1 MAAGN
6 RKSIRKFVAALVTG
20 TAACAYILS
29 PVVAYAQVNNNN
41 ASNNNGGAGTAT
53 SPIKVKVPDGAKL
66 VLSSNELV
74 YNKDTQIV
82 TASGAVQI
90 NYGGYRMVAQ
100 KVEYNQKSGRMMALG
115 NVELI
120 TPDGNRMYGDK
131 MDVTDSFSDGFVNA
145 LRIEM
150 PDNTRMVAEKGERV
164 GGNQLILTKGVY
176 TACMACSEQ
185 GRAPLWQVKAQRVV
199 QNGVTHTIRLE
210 HARFELFGLPIAY
223 IPWVTVPDNTVKR
236 KSGFLFPSVSVSQR
250 LGVGVKVPYYYV
262 ISPSMDATVTAT
274 GFSNQGLLLEGEF
287 RQRFENGTHTLRVAG
302 ISQMNPD
309 AFTAGTTDAENK
321 TRGMINS
328 KADFRINP
336 RWTFGWDVMVQ
347 SDNNFSRTYGL
358 DGLTQ
363 STHTNQAYLTGIGKR
378 NFFDMRAFY
387 YNVQDTDNN
396 ATAQK
401 QQAYVYPSIDYHYVD
416 PKSVYGGEL
425 SATMNFTHLSREKT
439 SALDN
444 VVNLGDANLNDRF
457 LGLSGDYT
465 RLSTEV
471 QWQRTFTTDE
481 GLVLTPLAAAR
492 GDVYGLDMNSP
503 NSFGTSFNYPGN
515 YDTSDYATRGMVTAG
530 LEAKYPFLI
539 TTSNSTHV
547 FEPIAQIYVRPDEQ
561 LAGRLPNEDAQSFV
575 FDATNLFDR
584 DKFSGF
590 DRIEGGTRANVG
602 WRYTASF
609 DSGYKLQHIFGQSY
623 QLAGRNSFATDDLA
637 GVGSDSGLETT
648 RSDYV
653 TMFGLTTP
661 QGISLAT
668 SYRFD
673 QKDFAFK
680 RGDTSVGFSNDVFQT
695 SLIYTHIAAQPQYGF
710 TSNQDEIQSRAQI
723 KFKEYWSVFGTVSY
737 DLNSNEITRQGV
749 GLSYED
755 ECTIFTVSFLDKKDS
770 TASSASNWSIGARL
784 TFRTLGDVNL
794 GSVQDATF

>member
-6 RKSIRKFVAALVTG
+6 RKSIKEFVAALVMG
-20 TAACAYILS
+20 AAAYAFVMS
-29 PVVAYAQVNNNN
+29 PVVAYAQDN
-41 ASNNNGGAGTAT
+41 NNNGGAGAAT
-53 SPIKVKVPDGAKL
+53 SPVKVKVPEGSKL
-66 VLSSNELV
+66 ILSSNELV

-90 NYGGYRMVAQ
+90 NYGGYKMVAQ
-100 KVEYNQKSGRMMALG
+100 KVEYNQKSGRMTAIG

-120 TPDGNRMYGDK
+120 SPDGNRMYGDK

-150 PDNTRMVAEKGERV
+150 PDNTRMAAEKGERV

-176 TACMACSEQ
+176 TACLPCSEQ

-199 QNGVTHTIRLE
+199 QNGVTHTVRLE
-210 HARFELFGLPIAY
+210 HARFELFGQPIAY
-223 IPWVTVPDNTVKR
+223 VPWIEVPDNTVKR
-236 KSGFLFPSVSVSQR
+236 KSGFLFPSMSYSEN
-250 LGVGVKVPYYYV
+250 LGFGVKVPYYYV
-262 ISPSMDATVTAT
+262 ISPSMDATISAT
-274 GFSNQGLLLEGEF
+274 GYTSQGLLLEGEF
-287 RQRFENGTHTLRVAG
+287 RQRFENGTHILRVAG
-302 ISQMNPD
+302 INQMSPD
-309 AFTAGTTDAENK
+309 QFTANTSDAEHK
-321 TRGMINS
+321 TRGVISS

-336 RWTFGWDVMVQ
+336 RWTFGWDVMAQ

-358 DGLTQ
+358 QGLSQ
-363 STHTNQAYLTGIGKR
+363 STHTNDIYLTGLGKR
-378 NFFDMRAFY
+378 NYFDMRAFY
-387 YNVQDTDNN
+387 YDIQDADDNS
-396 ATAQK
+396 TAEK
-401 QQAYVYPSIDYHYVD
+401 QQAVVYPSVDYHYVD
-416 PKSVYGGEL
+416 PNSVYGGEL
-425 SATMNFTHLSREKT
+425 SATMNFTHLSRDKA
-439 SALDN
+439 SVLDN
-444 VVNLGDANLNDRF
+444 VNNLGDASLNDRF
-457 LGLSGDYT
+457 LGLSGSYT
-465 RLSTEV
+465 RLTTEL
-471 QWQRTFTTDE
+471 QWQRTFTTDQ

-492 GDVYGLDMNSP
+492 GDIYGLGMDAP
-503 NSFGTSFNYPGN
+503 NGDYSGN
-515 YDTSDYATRGMVTAG
+515 YDTSDYATRGMVTGG

-590 DRIEGGTRANVG
+590 DRVEGGTRANVG
-602 WRYTASF
+602 WRYTGSF

-623 QLAGRNSFATDDLA
+623 QLAGRNSFATDDLVGA
-637 GVGSDSGLETT
+637 GSDSGLETT

-661 QGISLAT
+661 QGISLSQ

-673 QKDFAFK
+673 EKDFAFR
-680 RGDTSVGFSNDVFQT
+680 RGDTQVGFANDDFQT
-695 SLIYTHIAAQPQYGF
+695 SVTYTHIAAQPQYGF
-710 TSNQDEIQSRAQI
+710 TSDQDEIQTRAQI
-723 KFKEYWSVFGTVSY
+723 KFKNYWSVFGTVSY
-737 DLNSNEITRQGV
+737 DLNDSEITRQGI

-755 ECTIFTVSFLDKKDS
+755 ECTIFSVSFLDKKDS
-770 TASSASNWSIGARL
+770 TNQSGSDWSIGARI

-794 GSVQDATF
+794 GNVQDATF

>member
-1 MAAGN
+1 MAAAN
-6 RKSIRKFVAALVTG
+6 RKSIKKFVGALVTG
-20 TAACAYILS
+20 TAACAYMMS
-29 PVVAYAQVNNNN
+29 PVAVYAQ
-41 ASNNNGGAGTAT
+41 ATDNNGGAGAVT
-53 SPIKVKVPDGAKL
+53 SPIKVNVPDGSKL
-66 VLSSNELV
+66 VLSSNELI

-100 KVEYNQKSGRMMALG
+100 RVEYNQKSGRMTALG

-120 TPDGNRMYGDK
+120 SPDGNRMYGDK
-131 MDVTDSFSDGFVNA
+131 MDVTDSFSDGFVNS

-150 PDNTRMVAEKGERV
+150 PDNTRLAAEKGERV
-164 GGNQLILTKGVY
+164 GGTQMILTKGVY
-176 TACMACSEQ
+176 TACMSCSEA

-199 QNGVTHTIRLE
+199 QNGVTHTVRLE
-210 HARFELFGLPIAY
+210 HARFELFGQPIAY
-223 IPWVTVPDNTVKR
+223 VPWITVPDNTVKR
-236 KSGFLFPSVSVSQR
+236 KSGFLFPSVTVSQR

-274 GFSNQGLLLEGEF
+274 GYTGQGLLLEGEF

-302 ISQMNPD
+302 ISQMDPE
-309 AFTAGTTDAENK
+309 AFTAGTSDAEHK
-321 TRGMINS
+321 TRGMISS
-328 KADFRINP
+328 KADFKINP
-336 RWTFGWDVMVQ
+336 RWTFGWDVMAQ

-358 DGLTQ
+358 DGVDQ
-363 STHTNQAYLTGIGKR
+363 STRTNQAYLTGIGKR
-378 NFFDMRAFY
+378 NYFDMRAY
-387 YNVQDTDNN
+387 YFNEQNADDNSL
-396 ATAQK
+396 AEK
-401 QQAYVYPSIDYHYVD
+401 QQAVVYPSIDYHYVD

-425 SATMNFTHLSREKT
+425 SATMNFTHLSRDKAST
-439 SALDN
+439 LDN
-444 VVNLGDANLNDRF
+444 FYNLGDSSLNDRF
-457 LGLSGDYT
+457 LGLSGSYT
-465 RLSTEV
+465 RLSTEL
-471 QWQRTFTTDE
+471 QWQRSFTTDQ

-492 GDVYGLDMNSP
+492 GDIYGLNMDSP
-503 NSFGTSFNYPGN
+503 VGDYSGN
-515 YDTSDYATRGMVTAG
+515 YDNSDLATRGMVTGG

-561 LAGRLPNEDAQSFV
+561 LGGRLPNEDAQSFV

-590 DRIEGGTRANVG
+590 DRVEGGTRANLG

-609 DSGYKLQHIFGQSY
+609 DSGYKFQHIFGQSY
-623 QLAGRNSFATDDLA
+623 QLAGRNSFATADLA
-637 GVGSDSGLETT
+637 GVGADSGLETT

-673 QKDFAFK
+673 EKDFAFR
-680 RGDTSVGFSNDVFQT
+680 RGDTSVGFSNDIFQT

-710 TSNQDEIQSRAQI
+710 TSDQDEIQSRAQI

-737 DLNSNEITRQGV
+737 DINNDQFTRQGV

-755 ECTIFTVSFLDKKDS
+755 ECTILSISFLNKKDS
-770 TASSASNWSIGARL
+770 TNQAASDWSIGARL

>member
-6 RKSIRKFVAALVTG
+6 RESIRNIVAALITG
-20 TAACAYILS
+20 TAACAYVMS
-29 PVVAYAQVNNNN
+29 PVVAYAQSNNG
-41 ASNNNGGAGTAT
+41 NNNGGTGAVT
-53 SPIKVKVPDGAKL
+53 SPVKVNVPEGSKL
-66 VLSSNELV
+66 VLSSNELT
-74 YNKDTQIV
+74 YNKDAQIV
-82 TASGAVQI
+82 TAIGAVQI
-90 NYGGYRMVAQ
+90 NYGGYKMVAQ
-100 KVEYNQKSGRMMALG
+100 KVEYNQKTGRMMALG

-145 LRIEM
+145 LRVEM

-164 GGNQLILTKGVY
+164 GGTQMILTKGVY

-185 GRAPLWQVKAQRVV
+185 GRAPLWQVKAQRVI

-210 HARFELFGLPIAY
+210 HARFELFGHPIAY
-223 IPWVTVPDNTVKR
+223 VPWIEVPDNTVKR
-236 KSGFLFPSVSVSQR
+236 KSGFLFPSASISQR
-250 LGVGVKVPYYYV
+250 LGFGLKVPYYYV

-274 GFSNQGLLLEGEF
+274 GYTNQGLLLEGEF
-287 RQRFENGTHTLRVAG
+287 RQRLENGTHTLRVAG
-302 ISQMNPD
+302 ISQMDPGT
-309 AFTAGTTDAENK
+309 FTAGTSDAEHK
-321 TRGMINS
+321 TRGMISS
-328 KADFRINP
+328 KGDFRINP
-336 RWTFGWDVMVQ
+336 RWTFGWDVMLQ

-358 DGLTQ
+358 DGISQ

-378 NFFDMRAFY
+378 NYFDMRAFY
-387 YNVQDTDNN
+387 YNVQDADNSN
-396 ATAQK
+396 TAQK

-425 SATMNFTHLSREKT
+425 SATMNLTHLSRDKT
-439 SALDN
+439 SVLDATTA
-444 VVNLGDANLNDRF
+444 LGDSSLNDRY
-457 LGLSGDYT
+457 LGLKGDYT
-465 RLSTEV
+465 RLSTEL
-471 QWQRTFTTDE
+471 QWQRTFTTDQ

-492 GDVYGLDMNSP
+492 GDVYGLDMNAP
-503 NSFGTSFNYPGN
+503 GAGTYSGN
-515 YDTSDYATRGMVTAG
+515 YDNSDYATRGMVTAG

-539 TTSNSTHV
+539 TTNNSTHV

-561 LAGRLPNEDAQSFV
+561 LGGRLPNEDAQSFV

-584 DKFSGF
+584 DRFSGF
-590 DRIEGGTRANVG
+590 DRVEGGTRANLG
-602 WRYTASF
+602 WRYTGSF
-609 DSGYKLQHIFGQSY
+609 DSGYRLQHIFGQSY
-623 QLAGRNSFATDDLA
+623 QLAGRNSFATTDLA

-661 QGISLAT
+661 QGISLST

-673 QKDFAFK
+673 EKDFAFR
-680 RGDTSVGFSNDVFQT
+680 RGDTSVGFANDIFQT

-737 DLNSNEITRQGV
+737 DINNGQFTRQGV

-755 ECTIFTVSFLDKKDS
+755 ECTIFTISFLDKKDS
-770 TASSASNWSIGARL
+770 TAQAASDWSVGARI

-794 GSVQDATF
+794 GNVQNATF

>member
-6 RKSIRKFVAALVTG
+6 RKSIRKFVGALVTG
-20 TAACAYILS
+20 TAASAYIMS
-29 PVVAYAQVNNNN
+29 PVAVYAQAN
-41 ASNNNGGAGTAT
+41 NNNGGTGVVTA
-53 SPIKVKVPDGAKL
+53 PIQVKVPEGSKL

-74 YNKDTQIV
+74 YNKDAQIV

-100 KVEYNQKSGRMMALG
+100 RVEYNQKSGRMTAIG

-120 TPDGNRMYGDK
+120 MPDGNRMYGDK
-131 MDVTDSFSDGFVNA
+131 MDVTDSFSDGFVNS

-176 TACMACSEQ
+176 TACMACSQE
-185 GRAPLWQVKAQRVV
+185 GRAPLWQVKARRVV
-199 QNGVTHTIRLE
+199 QNGVTHTVRLE

-223 IPWVTVPDNTVKR
+223 VPWIEVPDNTVKR
-236 KSGFLFPSVSVSQR
+236 KSGFLFPSVSVSQH

-262 ISPSMDATVTAT
+262 ISPSMDATVSAT
-274 GFSNQGLLLEGEF
+274 GYTGQGLLLEGEF
-287 RQRFENGTHTLRVAG
+287 RQRFENGTHVLRVAG
-302 ISQMNPD
+302 ISQMDPGS
-309 AFTAGTTDAENK
+309 FTAGTSDAEHK
-321 TRGMINS
+321 TRGMISS
-328 KADFRINP
+328 KADFKINP
-336 RWTFGWDVMVQ
+336 RWTFGWDVTAQ

-358 DGLTQ
+358 EGLSQ
-363 STHTNQAYLTGIGKR
+363 STHTNDIYLTGLGKR
-378 NFFDMRAFY
+378 NYFDMRAFY
-387 YNVQDTDNN
+387 YDIQDADNN
-396 ATAQK
+396 STAEK
-401 QQAYVYPSIDYHYVD
+401 QQAVVYPSIDYHYVD

-425 SATMNFTHLSREKT
+425 SATMNLTHLSRDKA
-439 SALDN
+439 SVLDN
-444 VVNLGDANLNDRF
+444 VNNLGDASLNDRF
-457 LGLSGDYT
+457 LGLSGSDT

-471 QWQRTFTTDE
+471 QWQRTFTTDG

-492 GDVYGLDMNSP
+492 GDVYGLGMDSP
-503 NSFGTSFNYPGN
+503 TGQYSGN

-561 LAGRLPNEDAQSFV
+561 LAGQLPNEDAQSFV

-602 WRYTASF
+602 WRYTGSF
-609 DSGYKLQHIFGQSY
+609 DNGYKLQHIFGQSY
-623 QLAGRNSFATDDLA
+623 QLAGRNSFATPDLA
-637 GVGSDSGLETT
+637 GVGADSGLETT

-661 QGISLAT
+661 QGISLST

-673 QKDFAFK
+673 EKNFAFR
-680 RGDTSVGFSNDVFQT
+680 RGDTSVGFANDIFQT
-695 SLIYTHIAAQPQYGF
+695 NLIYTHITAQPQYGF
-710 TSNQDEIQSRAQI
+710 TSDQDEIQTRAQI

-737 DLNSNEITRQGV
+737 DINNSQVTRQGI

-755 ECTIFTVSFLDKKDS
+755 ECTILSISFLNKKD
-770 TASSASNWSIGARL
+770 TTDQSASNWSVGARL

>member
-6 RKSIRKFVAALVTG
+6 RKSIRKYVAALVTG

-29 PVVAYAQVNNNN
+29 PVVAYAQANNNN
-41 ASNNNGGAGTAT
+41 ANTNNGGTGAAT
-53 SPIKVKVPDGAKL
+53 SPIKVKVPEGSKL

-82 TASGAVQI
+82 TATGAVQI

-100 KVEYNQKSGRMMALG
+100 KVEYNQKSGRMTALG

-210 HARFELFGLPIAY
+210 HARFELFGQPIAY
-223 IPWVTVPDNTVKR
+223 VPWITVPDNTVKR
-236 KSGFLFPSVSVSQR
+236 KSGFLFPSVTVSQR
-250 LGVGVKVPYYYV
+250 LGVGVTVPYYYV

-274 GFSNQGLLLEGEF
+274 GYSNQGLLLQGEF

-309 AFTAGTTDAENK
+309 AFTAGTTDAEHK
-321 TRGMINS
+321 TRGMISS

-336 RWTFGWDVMVQ
+336 RWTFGWDVMAQ

-358 DGLTQ
+358 DGLNQ

-387 YNVQDTDNN
+387 YNVQDTDDN

-401 QQAYVYPSIDYHYVD
+401 QQAYVYPSVDYHYVD
-416 PKSVYGGEL
+416 PNSVYGGEL
-425 SATMNFTHLSREKT
+425 SATMNFTHLSRDKT
-439 SALDN
+439 SVLDN
-444 VVNLGDANLNDRF
+444 VANLGDASLNDRY

-465 RLSTEV
+465 RLSTEL
-471 QWQRTFTTDE
+471 QWQRTFTTDQ
-481 GLVLTPLAAAR
+481 GLVLTPLAALR
-492 GDVYGLDMNSP
+492 GDVYGLDMNGPAANTYS
-503 NSFGTSFNYPGN
+503 GN
-515 YDTSDYATRGMVTAG
+515 YDNSDYAARGMATLG

-623 QLAGRNSFATDDLA
+623 QLAGRNSFATDDLVGA
-637 GVGSDSGLETT
+637 GSDSGLETT

-661 QGISLAT
+661 QGISLSQ

-673 QKDFAFK
+673 EKDFAFR
-680 RGDTSVGFSNDVFQT
+680 RGDTAVGFSNDVFQT

-770 TASSASNWSIGARL
+770 TASSATNWSIGARL

>member
-6 RKSIRKFVAALVTG
+6 RKSIRKYVAALVTG

-29 PVVAYAQVNNNN
+29 PVVAYAQANNNN
-41 ASNNNGGAGTAT
+41 ANTNNGGAGAAT
-53 SPIKVKVPDGAKL
+53 SPLKVKVPEGSKL

-82 TASGAVQI
+82 TATGAVQI

-100 KVEYNQKSGRMMALG
+100 KVEYNQKSGRMTALG

-210 HARFELFGLPIAY
+210 HARFELFGQPIAY
-223 IPWVTVPDNTVKR
+223 VPWVTVPDNTVKR
-236 KSGFLFPSVSVSQR
+236 KSGFLFPSVTVSQR
-250 LGVGVKVPYYYV
+250 LGVGVTVPYYYV

-274 GFSNQGLLLEGEF
+274 GYSNQGLLLQGEF

-309 AFTAGTTDAENK
+309 AFTAGTTDAEHK
-321 TRGMINS
+321 TRGMISS

-336 RWTFGWDVMVQ
+336 RWTFGWDVMAQ

-358 DGLTQ
+358 DGLNQ

-387 YNVQDTDNN
+387 YNVQDTDDN

-401 QQAYVYPSIDYHYVD
+401 QQAYVYPSVDYHYVD
-416 PKSVYGGEL
+416 PNSVYGGEL
-425 SATMNFTHLSREKT
+425 SATMNFTHLSRDKT
-439 SALDN
+439 SVLDN
-444 VVNLGDANLNDRF
+444 VANLGDASLNDRY

-465 RLSTEV
+465 RLSTEL
-471 QWQRTFTTDE
+471 QWQRTFTTDQ
-481 GLVLTPLAAAR
+481 GLVLTPLAALR
-492 GDVYGLDMNSP
+492 GDVYGLDMNGPAANTYS
-503 NSFGTSFNYPGN
+503 GN
-515 YDTSDYATRGMVTAG
+515 YDNSDYAARGMATLG

-623 QLAGRNSFATDDLA
+623 QLAGRNSFATDDLVGA
-637 GVGSDSGLETT
+637 GSDSGLETT

-661 QGISLAT
+661 QGISLSQ

-673 QKDFAFK
+673 EKDFAFR
-680 RGDTSVGFSNDVFQT
+680 RGDTAVGFSNDVFQT

-770 TASSASNWSIGARL
+770 TASSATNWSIGARL

>member
-6 RKSIRKFVAALVTG
+6 RKSIRKYVAALVTG

-29 PVVAYAQVNNNN
+29 PVVAYAQANNNN
-41 ASNNNGGAGTAT
+41 ANTNNGGTGAAT
-53 SPIKVKVPDGAKL
+53 SPIKVKVPEGSKL

-82 TASGAVQI
+82 TATGAVQI

-100 KVEYNQKSGRMMALG
+100 KVEYNQKSGRMTALG

-210 HARFELFGLPIAY
+210 HARFELFGQPIAY
-223 IPWVTVPDNTVKR
+223 VPWITVPDNTVKR
-236 KSGFLFPSVSVSQR
+236 KSGFLFPSVTVSQR
-250 LGVGVKVPYYYV
+250 LGVGVTVPYYYV

-274 GFSNQGLLLEGEF
+274 GYSNQGLLLQGEF

-309 AFTAGTTDAENK
+309 AFTAGTTDAEHK

-336 RWTFGWDVMVQ
+336 RWTFGWDVMAQ

-358 DGLTQ
+358 DGLNQ

-387 YNVQDTDNN
+387 YNEQDTDNN

-401 QQAYVYPSIDYHYVD
+401 QQAYVYPSVDYHYVD
-416 PKSVYGGEL
+416 PNSVYGGEL
-425 SATMNFTHLSREKT
+425 SATMNFTHLSRDKT
-439 SALDN
+439 SVLDN
-444 VVNLGDANLNDRF
+444 VANLGDANLNDRY

-465 RLSTEV
+465 RLSTEL
-471 QWQRTFTTDE
+471 QWQRTFTTDQ
-481 GLVLTPLAAAR
+481 GLVLTPLAALR
-492 GDVYGLDMNSP
+492 GDVYGLDMNGPAANTYS
-503 NSFGTSFNYPGN
+503 GN
-515 YDTSDYATRGMVTAG
+515 YDNSDYAARGMATLG

-637 GVGSDSGLETT
+637 GAGSDSGLETT

-661 QGISLAT
+661 QGISLSQ

-673 QKDFAFK
+673 EKDFAFR
-680 RGDTSVGFSNDVFQT
+680 RGDTAVGFSNDVFQT

-770 TASSASNWSIGARL
+770 TASSATNWSIGARL

>member
-6 RKSIRKFVAALVTG
+6 RKSIRKCVAALVMG
-20 TAACAYILS
+20 AAAYAFVMS
-29 PVVAYAQVNNNN
+29 PVVAYAQDN
-41 ASNNNGGAGTAT
+41 NNNGGAGAAT
-53 SPIKVKVPDGAKL
+53 SPVKVKVPEGSKL
-66 VLSSNELV
+66 ILSSNELV

-82 TASGAVQI
+82 TATGAVQI
-90 NYGGYRMVAQ
+90 NYGGYKMVAQ
-100 KVEYNQKSGRMMALG
+100 KVEYNQKTGRMTAIG

-120 TPDGNRMYGDK
+120 SPDGNRMYGDK

-150 PDNTRMVAEKGERV
+150 PDNTRMAAEKGERV

-176 TACMACSEQ
+176 TACLPCSEQ

-199 QNGVTHTIRLE
+199 QNGVTHTVRLE
-210 HARFELFGLPIAY
+210 HARFELFGQPIAY
-223 IPWVTVPDNTVKR
+223 VPWIEVPDNTVKR
-236 KSGFLFPSVSVSQR
+236 KSGFLFPSASISEN
-250 LGVGVKVPYYYV
+250 LGFGLKVPYYYV
-262 ISPSMDATVTAT
+262 ISPSMDATISAT
-274 GFSNQGLLLEGEF
+274 GYTSQGLMLEGEF
-287 RQRFENGTHTLRVAG
+287 RRRFENGTLILRAAG
-302 ISQMNPD
+302 IDQMSPGQ
-309 AFTAGTTDAENK
+309 FTAGTSDAENK
-321 TRGMINS
+321 ARGVIAS

-336 RWTFGWDVMVQ
+336 RWTFGWDVMAQ

-358 DGLTQ
+358 QGLNQ
-363 STHTNQAYLTGIGKR
+363 STHTNDIYLTGLGKR
-378 NFFDMRAFY
+378 NYFDMRAFY
-387 YNVQDTDNN
+387 YDIQDADNN
-396 ATAQK
+396 NTAEK
-401 QQAYVYPSIDYHYVD
+401 QQAVVYPSLDYHYVD

-425 SATMNFTHLSREKT
+425 SATMNFTHLSRDKAST
-439 SALDN
+439 LDN
-444 VVNLGDANLNDRF
+444 VNNLGDASLNDRF
-457 LGLSGDYT
+457 LGLSGSYT
-465 RLSTEV
+465 RLSTEL
-471 QWQRTFTTDE
+471 QWQRTFTTDQ

-492 GDVYGLDMNSP
+492 GDVYGLDMDSP
-503 NSFGTSFNYPGN
+503 NGDYSGN

-547 FEPIAQIYVRPDEQ
+547 FEPIAQVYVRPDEQ

-590 DRIEGGTRANVG
+590 DRVEGGTRANVG
-602 WRYTASF
+602 WRYTGSF

-623 QLAGRNSFATDDLA
+623 QLAGRNSFATDDLVGA
-637 GVGSDSGLETT
+637 GSDSGLETT

-661 QGISLAT
+661 QGISLSQ

-673 QKDFAFK
+673 EKDFAFR
-680 RGDTSVGFSNDVFQT
+680 RGDTQVGFANDDFQT
-695 SLIYTHIAAQPQYGF
+695 SVTYTHIAAQPQYGF
-710 TSNQDEIQSRAQI
+710 TSDQDEIQTRAQI
-723 KFKEYWSVFGTVSY
+723 KFKNYWSVFGTVSY
-737 DLNSNEITRQGV
+737 DLNDSEITRQGV

-770 TASSASNWSIGARL
+770 TNQSGSDWSIGARI

-794 GSVQDATF
+794 GNVQDATF

>member
-1 MAAGN
+1 MAAAN
-6 RKSIRKFVAALVTG
+6 RKSIRKFVGALVTG
-20 TAACAYILS
+20 TAASAYIMS
-29 PVVAYAQVNNNN
+29 PVAVYAQAN
-41 ASNNNGGAGTAT
+41 NNNGGTGAVA
-53 SPIKVKVPDGAKL
+53 SPIQVKVPEGSKL

-74 YNKDTQIV
+74 YNKDTQVV

-100 KVEYNQKSGRMMALG
+100 RVEYNQKSGRMTAIG

-120 TPDGNRMYGDK
+120 SPDGNRMYGDK
-131 MDVTDSFSDGFVNA
+131 MDVTDSFSDGFVNS

-164 GGNQLILTKGVY
+164 GGTQLILTKGVY
-176 TACMACSEQ
+176 TACKACSEQ
-185 GRAPLWQVKAQRVV
+185 GRAPLWQVKARRVV
-199 QNGVTHTIRLE
+199 QNGVTHTVRLE

-223 IPWVTVPDNTVKR
+223 VPWIEVPDNTVKR
-236 KSGFLFPSVSVSQR
+236 KSGFLFPSMSISQH
-250 LGVGVKVPYYYV
+250 LGVGLKVPYYYV
-262 ISPSMDATVTAT
+262 ISPSMDATVSAT
-274 GFSNQGLLLEGEF
+274 GYTSQGLLLEGEF
-287 RQRFENGTHTLRVAG
+287 RQRFENGTHVLHVAG
-302 ISQMNPD
+302 ISQMDPST
-309 AFTAGTTDAENK
+309 FTAGTSDAEHK
-321 TRGMINS
+321 TRGMISS
-328 KADFRINP
+328 KADFKINP
-336 RWTFGWDVMVQ
+336 RWTFGWDVMAQ

-358 DGLTQ
+358 DGLSQ
-363 STHTNQAYLTGIGKR
+363 STHTNDIYLTGLGKR
-378 NFFDMRAFY
+378 NYFDMRAFY
-387 YNVQDTDNN
+387 YDIQDADNN
-396 ATAQK
+396 STAEK
-401 QQAYVYPSIDYHYVD
+401 QQAVVYPSIDYHYVD

-425 SATMNFTHLSREKT
+425 SATVNLTNLSRDKT
-439 SALDN
+439 SVLDN
-444 VVNLGDANLNDRF
+444 VNNLGDSSLNDRY
-457 LGLSGDYT
+457 LGLSGSYT
-465 RLSTEV
+465 RLSTEL
-471 QWQRTFTTDE
+471 QWQRTFTTDG

-492 GDVYGLDMNSP
+492 GDVYGLDMDAP
-503 NSFGTSFNYPGN
+503 AAGTYSGN
-515 YDTSDYATRGMVTAG
+515 YDNSDYATRGMVTAG

-561 LAGRLPNEDAQSFV
+561 LAGQLPNEDAQSFV

-602 WRYTASF
+602 WRYTGSF
-609 DSGYKLQHIFGQSY
+609 DNGYKLQHIFGQSY
-623 QLAGRNSFATDDLA
+623 QLAGRNSFATSDLA
-637 GVGSDSGLETT
+637 GVGADSGLETT

-661 QGISLAT
+661 QGISLST

-673 QKDFAFK
+673 EKDFAFR
-680 RGDTSVGFSNDVFQT
+680 RGDTSVGYANDIFQT
-695 SLIYTHIAAQPQYGF
+695 NLIYTHITAQPQYGF
-710 TSNQDEIQSRAQI
+710 TSDQDEIQTRAQI

-737 DLNSNEITRQGV
+737 DINNSEVTRQGI

-755 ECTIFTVSFLDKKDS
+755 ECTIFSVSFLNKKDS
-770 TASSASNWSIGARL
+770 TNQSASDWSVGARL

>member
-6 RKSIRKFVAALVTG
+6 RKSIRKIVAALVTG
-20 TAACAYILS
+20 TAACAYIMS
-29 PVVAYAQVNNNN
+29 PVAVYAQANND
-41 ASNNNGGAGTAT
+41 NNNGSAGAAT
-53 SPIKVKVPDGAKL
+53 SPIKVKVPEGSKL

-74 YNKDTQIV
+74 YNKDAQIV

-145 LRIEM
+145 LRVEM

-185 GRAPLWQVKAQRVV
+185 GRAPLWQVKAQRVI
-199 QNGVTHTIRLE
+199 QNGVTHTVRLE
-210 HARFELFGLPIAY
+210 HARFELFGQPIAY
-223 IPWVTVPDNTVKR
+223 IPWIEVPDNTVKR
-236 KSGFLFPSVSVSQR
+236 KSGFLFPSASVSQR
-250 LGVGVKVPYYYV
+250 LGVGIRVPYYYV

-274 GFSNQGLLLEGEF
+274 GFTNQGLLLEGEF
-287 RQRFENGTHTLRVAG
+287 RQRLENGTHILRVAG
-302 ISQMNPD
+302 INQMD
-309 AFTAGTTDAENK
+309 TGAFTSGTSDAEHK
-321 TRGMINS
+321 TRGMIAS
-328 KADFRINP
+328 KGDFRINP
-336 RWTFGWDVMVQ
+336 RWTFGWDVMAQ

-358 DGLTQ
+358 NGLSQ

-387 YNVQDTDNN
+387 YNIQDADNN
-396 ATAQK
+396 STAQK

-425 SATMNFTHLSREKT
+425 SATMNFTHLSRDKT
-439 SALDN
+439 SVLDATTA
-444 VVNLGDANLNDRF
+444 LGDSSLNDRY

-465 RLSTEV
+465 RLSTEL
-471 QWQRTFTTDE
+471 QWQRTFTTDQ
-481 GLVLTPLAAAR
+481 GLVLTPLAALR
-492 GDVYGLDMNSP
+492 GDVYGLDMNGP
-503 NSFGTSFNYPGN
+503 AAGTYSGN
-515 YDTSDYATRGMVTAG
+515 YDTSDYATRGMATLG

-602 WRYTASF
+602 WRYTGSF
-609 DSGYKLQHIFGQSY
+609 DNGYKLQHIFGQSY
-623 QLAGRNSFATDDLA
+623 QLAGRNSFATTDLA

-661 QGISLAT
+661 QGISLSQ

-673 QKDFAFK
+673 QKDFAFR
-680 RGDTSVGFSNDVFQT
+680 RGDTAVGFSNDVFQT

-737 DLNSNEITRQGV
+737 DLNNNQVTRQGV

-755 ECTIFTVSFLDKKDS
+755 ECTIFSISFLDKKDT
-770 TASSASNWSIGARL
+770 TANSASDWSVGARI

>member
-1 MAAGN
+1 M
-6 RKSIRKFVAALVTG
+6 
-20 TAACAYILS
+20 S
-29 PVVAYAQVNNNN
+29 PVAVYAQAN
-41 ASNNNGGAGTAT
+41 NNNGGTGAVTA
-53 SPIKVKVPDGAKL
+53 PIQVKVPEGSKL

-74 YNKDTQIV
+74 YNKDAQIV

-100 KVEYNQKSGRMMALG
+100 RVEYNQKSGRMTAIG

-120 TPDGNRMYGDK
+120 MPDGNRMYGDK
-131 MDVTDSFSDGFVNA
+131 MDVTDSFSDGFVNS

-176 TACMACSEQ
+176 TACMACSQE
-185 GRAPLWQVKAQRVV
+185 GRAPLWQVKARRVV
-199 QNGVTHTIRLE
+199 QNGVTHTVRLE

-223 IPWVTVPDNTVKR
+223 VPWIEVPDNTVKR
-236 KSGFLFPSVSVSQR
+236 KSGFLFPSVSVSQH

-262 ISPSMDATVTAT
+262 ISPSMDATVSAT
-274 GFSNQGLLLEGEF
+274 GYTGQGLLLEGEF
-287 RQRFENGTHTLRVAG
+287 RQRFENGTHVLRVAG
-302 ISQMNPD
+302 ISQMDPGS
-309 AFTAGTTDAENK
+309 FTAGTSDAEHK
-321 TRGMINS
+321 TRGMISS
-328 KADFRINP
+328 KADFKINP
-336 RWTFGWDVMVQ
+336 RWTFGWDVTAQ

-358 DGLTQ
+358 EGLSQ
-363 STHTNQAYLTGIGKR
+363 STHTNDIYLTGLGKR
-378 NFFDMRAFY
+378 NYFDMRAFY
-387 YNVQDTDNN
+387 YDIQDADNN
-396 ATAQK
+396 STAEK
-401 QQAYVYPSIDYHYVD
+401 QQAVVYPSIDYHYVD

-425 SATMNFTHLSREKT
+425 SATMNLTHLSRDKA
-439 SALDN
+439 SVLDN
-444 VVNLGDANLNDRF
+444 VNNLGDASLNDRF
-457 LGLSGDYT
+457 LGLSGSDT

-471 QWQRTFTTDE
+471 QWQRTFTTDG

-492 GDVYGLDMNSP
+492 GDVYGLGMDSP
-503 NSFGTSFNYPGN
+503 TGQYSGN

-561 LAGRLPNEDAQSFV
+561 LAGQLPNEDAQSFV

-602 WRYTASF
+602 WRYTGSF
-609 DSGYKLQHIFGQSY
+609 DNGYKLQHIFGQSY
-623 QLAGRNSFATDDLA
+623 QLAGRNSFATPDLA
-637 GVGSDSGLETT
+637 GVGADSGLETT

-661 QGISLAT
+661 QGISLST

-673 QKDFAFK
+673 EKNFAFR
-680 RGDTSVGFSNDVFQT
+680 RGDTSVGFANDIFQT
-695 SLIYTHIAAQPQYGF
+695 NLIYTHITAQPQYGF
-710 TSNQDEIQSRAQI
+710 TSDQDEIQTRAQI

-737 DLNSNEITRQGV
+737 DINNSQVTRQGI

-755 ECTIFTVSFLDKKDS
+755 ECTILSISFLNKKD
-770 TASSASNWSIGARL
+770 TTDQSASNWSVGARL

>member
-6 RKSIRKFVAALVTG
+6 RKSIRKFVGALVTG
-20 TAACAYILS
+20 TAASAYIMS
-29 PVVAYAQVNNNN
+29 PVAVYAQ
-41 ASNNNGGAGTAT
+41 ANNNGGTGAVTA
-53 SPIKVKVPDGAKL
+53 PIQVKVPEGSKL

-74 YNKDTQIV
+74 YNKDAQIV

-100 KVEYNQKSGRMMALG
+100 RVEYNQKSGRMTAIG

-120 TPDGNRMYGDK
+120 MPDGNRMYGDK
-131 MDVTDSFSDGFVNA
+131 MDVTDSFSDGFVNS

-176 TACMACSEQ
+176 TACMACSQE
-185 GRAPLWQVKAQRVV
+185 GRAPLWQVKARRVV
-199 QNGVTHTIRLE
+199 QNGVTHTVRLE

-223 IPWVTVPDNTVKR
+223 VPWIEVPDNTVKR
-236 KSGFLFPSVSVSQR
+236 KSGFLFPSVSVSQH

-262 ISPSMDATVTAT
+262 ISPSMDATVSAT
-274 GFSNQGLLLEGEF
+274 GYTGQGLLLEGEF
-287 RQRFENGTHTLRVAG
+287 RQRFENGTHVLRVAG
-302 ISQMNPD
+302 ISQMDPGS
-309 AFTAGTTDAENK
+309 FTAGTSDAEHK
-321 TRGMINS
+321 TRGMISS
-328 KADFRINP
+328 KADFKINP
-336 RWTFGWDVMVQ
+336 RWTFGWDVTAQ

-358 DGLTQ
+358 EGLSQ
-363 STHTNQAYLTGIGKR
+363 STHTNDIYLTGLGKR
-378 NFFDMRAFY
+378 NYFDMRAFY
-387 YNVQDTDNN
+387 YDIQDADNN
-396 ATAQK
+396 STAEK
-401 QQAYVYPSIDYHYVD
+401 QQAVVYPSIDYHYVD

-425 SATMNFTHLSREKT
+425 SATMNLTHLSRDKA
-439 SALDN
+439 SVLDN
-444 VVNLGDANLNDRF
+444 VNNLGDASLNDRF
-457 LGLSGDYT
+457 LGLSGSDT

-471 QWQRTFTTDE
+471 QWQRTFTTDG

-492 GDVYGLDMNSP
+492 GDVYGLGMDSP
-503 NSFGTSFNYPGN
+503 NGQYSGN

-561 LAGRLPNEDAQSFV
+561 LAGQLPNEDAQSFV

-602 WRYTASF
+602 WRYTGSF
-609 DSGYKLQHIFGQSY
+609 DNGYKLQHIFGQSY
-623 QLAGRNSFATDDLA
+623 QLAGRNSFATPDLA
-637 GVGSDSGLETT
+637 GVGADSGLETT

-661 QGISLAT
+661 QGISLST

-673 QKDFAFK
+673 EKNFAFR
-680 RGDTSVGFSNDVFQT
+680 RGDTSVGFANDIFQT
-695 SLIYTHIAAQPQYGF
+695 NLIYTHITAQPQYGF
-710 TSNQDEIQSRAQI
+710 TSDQDEIQTRAQI

-737 DLNSNEITRQGV
+737 DINNSQVTRQGI

-755 ECTIFTVSFLDKKDS
+755 ECTILSISFLNKKD
-770 TASSASNWSIGARL
+770 TTDQSASNWSVGARL

>member
-6 RKSIRKFVAALVTG
+6 RESIRNIVAALITG
-20 TAACAYILS
+20 TAACAYVMS
-29 PVVAYAQVNNNN
+29 PVVAYAQSNNG
-41 ASNNNGGAGTAT
+41 NNNGGTGAVT
-53 SPIKVKVPDGAKL
+53 SPVKVNVPEGSKL
-66 VLSSNELV
+66 VLSSNELT
-74 YNKDTQIV
+74 YNKDAQIV
-82 TASGAVQI
+82 TAIGAVQI
-90 NYGGYRMVAQ
+90 NYGGYKMVAQ
-100 KVEYNQKSGRMMALG
+100 KVEYNQKTGRMMALG

-145 LRIEM
+145 LRVEM

-164 GGNQLILTKGVY
+164 GGTQMILTKGVY

-185 GRAPLWQVKAQRVV
+185 GRAPLWQVKAQRVI

-210 HARFELFGLPIAY
+210 HARFELFGHPIAY
-223 IPWVTVPDNTVKR
+223 VPWIEVPDNTVKR
-236 KSGFLFPSVSVSQR
+236 KSGFLFPSASISQR
-250 LGVGVKVPYYYV
+250 LGFGLKVPYYYV

-274 GFSNQGLLLEGEF
+274 GYTNQGLLLEGEF
-287 RQRFENGTHTLRVAG
+287 RQRLENGTHTLRVAG
-302 ISQMNPD
+302 ISQMDPGT
-309 AFTAGTTDAENK
+309 FTAGTSDAEHK
-321 TRGMINS
+321 TRGMISS
-328 KADFRINP
+328 KGDFRINP
-336 RWTFGWDVMVQ
+336 RWTFGWDVMLQ

-358 DGLTQ
+358 DGISQ

-378 NFFDMRAFY
+378 NYFDMRAFY
-387 YNVQDTDNN
+387 YNVQDADNSN
-396 ATAQK
+396 TAQK

-425 SATMNFTHLSREKT
+425 SATMNLTHLSRDKT
-439 SALDN
+439 SVLDATTA
-444 VVNLGDANLNDRF
+444 LGDSSLNDRY
-457 LGLSGDYT
+457 LGLKGDYT
-465 RLSTEV
+465 RLSTEL
-471 QWQRTFTTDE
+471 QWQRTFTTDQ

-492 GDVYGLDMNSP
+492 GDVYGLDMNAPSA
-503 NSFGTSFNYPGN
+503 GTYSGN
-515 YDTSDYATRGMVTAG
+515 YDNSDYATRGMVTAG

-539 TTSNSTHV
+539 TTNNSTHV

-561 LAGRLPNEDAQSFV
+561 LGGRLPNEDAQSFV

-590 DRIEGGTRANVG
+590 DRVEGGTRANLG
-602 WRYTASF
+602 WRYTGSF
-609 DSGYKLQHIFGQSY
+609 DSGYRLQHIFGQSY
-623 QLAGRNSFATDDLA
+623 QLAGRNSFATTDLA

-661 QGISLAT
+661 QGISLST

-673 QKDFAFK
+673 EKDFAFR
-680 RGDTSVGFSNDVFQT
+680 RGDTSVGFANDIFQT

-737 DLNSNEITRQGV
+737 DINNGQFTRQGV

-755 ECTIFTVSFLDKKDS
+755 ECTIFTISFLDKKDS
-770 TASSASNWSIGARL
+770 TAQAASDWSVGARI

-794 GSVQDATF
+794 GNVQNATF

>member
-1 MAAGN
+1 VAAGN
-6 RKSIRKFVAALVTG
+6 RKSISRFVAALVTG
-20 TAACAYILS
+20 TAACAYIMS
-29 PVVAYAQVNNNN
+29 PVVVYAQANTNN
-41 ASNNNGGAGTAT
+41 ASNNNGSAGTAA
-53 SPIKVKVPDGAKL
+53 SPIKVKVPEGAKL

-100 KVEYNQKSGRMMALG
+100 KVEYNQKSGRMTALG

-164 GGNQLILTKGVY
+164 GGTQMILTKGVY

-223 IPWVTVPDNTVKR
+223 VPWITVPDNTVKR
-236 KSGFLFPSVSVSQR
+236 KSGFLFPSMSVSQN
-250 LGVGVKVPYYYV
+250 LGVGVTVPYYYV

-274 GFSNQGLLLEGEF
+274 GYTNQGLLLQGEF
-287 RQRFENGTHTLRVAG
+287 RQRFENGTHVLRVAG
-302 ISQMNPD
+302 INQMSPD
-309 AFTAGTTDAENK
+309 SFTAGTTDAEHK

-336 RWTFGWDVMVQ
+336 RWTFGWDVMAQ

-358 DGLTQ
+358 NGLNQ
-363 STHTNQAYLTGIGKR
+363 STHTNQAYLTGIGNR

-387 YNVQDTDNN
+387 YNVQDTDNS

-425 SATMNFTHLSREKT
+425 SATMNFTHLSRDRT
-439 SALDN
+439 SVLDATN
-444 VVNLGDANLNDRF
+444 DLGNPNLNDRY

-465 RLSTEV
+465 RLSSEL
-471 QWQRTFTTDE
+471 QWQRTFTTDQ
-481 GLVLTPLAAAR
+481 GLVLTPLAALR
-492 GDVYGLDMNSP
+492 GDVYGLDMNGP
-503 NSFGTSFNYPGN
+503 AAGTYSGN
-515 YDTSDYATRGMVTAG
+515 YDNSDYATRGMATLG

-561 LAGRLPNEDAQSFV
+561 LGGRLPNEDAQSLV
-575 FDATNLFDR
+575 FDATTLFDR

-602 WRYTASF
+602 WRYTGSF
-609 DSGYKLQHIFGQSY
+609 DNGYKLQHIFGQSY
-623 QLAGRNSFATDDLA
+623 QLAGRNSFATTDLA

-661 QGISLAT
+661 QGISLST

-673 QKDFAFK
+673 EKNFDFK

-710 TSNQDEIQSRAQI
+710 TSNQDEIQSRAQV

-737 DLNSNEITRQGV
+737 DLNNNQVTRQGV

-755 ECTIFTVSFLDKKDS
+755 ECTIFTVSFLDKKDTFDNS
-770 TASSASNWSIGARL
+770 ASSWSVGARI

-794 GSVQDATF
+794 GNGQDATF

>member
-6 RKSIRKFVAALVTG
+6 RKSIRKYVAALVTG

-29 PVVAYAQVNNNN
+29 PVVAYAQANNNN
-41 ASNNNGGAGTAT
+41 ANTNNGGAGAAT
-53 SPIKVKVPDGAKL
+53 SPIKVKVPEGSKL

-82 TASGAVQI
+82 TATGAVQI

-100 KVEYNQKSGRMMALG
+100 KVEYNQKSGRMTALG

-210 HARFELFGLPIAY
+210 HARFELFGQPIAY
-223 IPWVTVPDNTVKR
+223 VPWVTVPDNTVKR
-236 KSGFLFPSVSVSQR
+236 KSGFLFPSVTISQR
-250 LGVGVKVPYYYV
+250 LGVGVTVPYYYV

-274 GFSNQGLLLEGEF
+274 GYSNQGLLLQGEF

-309 AFTAGTTDAENK
+309 AFTAGTTDAEHK
-321 TRGMINS
+321 TRGMISS

-336 RWTFGWDVMVQ
+336 RWTFGWDVMAQ

-358 DGLTQ
+358 DGLNQ

-387 YNVQDTDNN
+387 YNVQDTDDN

-401 QQAYVYPSIDYHYVD
+401 QQAYVYPSVDYHYVD
-416 PKSVYGGEL
+416 PNSVYGGEL
-425 SATMNFTHLSREKT
+425 SATMNFTHLSRDKT
-439 SALDN
+439 SVLDN
-444 VVNLGDANLNDRF
+444 VANLGDANLNDRY

-465 RLSTEV
+465 RLSTEL
-471 QWQRTFTTDE
+471 QWQRTFATDQ
-481 GLVLTPLAAAR
+481 GLVLTPLAALR
-492 GDVYGLDMNSP
+492 GDVYGLDMNGPAANTYS
-503 NSFGTSFNYPGN
+503 GN
-515 YDTSDYATRGMVTAG
+515 YDNSDYAARGMATLG

-623 QLAGRNSFATDDLA
+623 QLAGRNSFATDDLVGA
-637 GVGSDSGLETT
+637 GSDSGLETT

-661 QGISLAT
+661 QGISLSQ

-673 QKDFAFK
+673 EKDFAFR
-680 RGDTSVGFSNDVFQT
+680 RGDTAVGFSNDVFQT

-770 TASSASNWSIGARL
+770 TASSATNWSIGARL

>member
-1 MAAGN
+1 MAAAN
-6 RKSIRKFVAALVTG
+6 RKSISKIVAALVTG
-20 TAACAYILS
+20 TAACAYIMS
-29 PVVAYAQVNNNN
+29 PVAVYAQAN
-41 ASNNNGGAGTAT
+41 NNNGGTGAVA
-53 SPIKVKVPDGAKL
+53 SPIKVKVPDGSKL
-66 VLSSNELV
+66 VLSSNELI

-90 NYGGYRMVAQ
+90 NYGGYKMVAQ

-150 PDNTRMVAEKGERV
+150 PDNTRLVAEKGERV
-164 GGNQLILTKGVY
+164 GGTQMILTKGVY
-176 TACMACSEQ
+176 TACQACSEQ

-223 IPWVTVPDNTVKR
+223 VPWIEVPDNTVKR
-236 KSGFLFPSVSVSQR
+236 KSGFLFPSASFSQHLGFGVSI
-250 LGVGVKVPYYYV
+250 PYYYV

-274 GFSNQGLLLEGEF
+274 GYTTQGLLLEGEF
-287 RQRFENGTHTLRVAG
+287 RQRFENGTHVLKVAG
-302 ISQMNPD
+302 ISQMDPGT
-309 AFTAGTTDAENK
+309 FTAGTSDAEHK
-321 TRGMINS
+321 TRGMIAS
-328 KADFRINP
+328 KADFKINP

-358 DGLTQ
+358 DGLNQ
-363 STHTNQAYLTGIGKR
+363 STHTNQAYLTGVGKR
-378 NFFDMRAFY
+378 NYFDMRAFY
-387 YNVQDTDNN
+387 YNVQDADNN
-396 ATAQK
+396 STAQK

-425 SATMNFTHLSREKT
+425 SATVNFTHLSRDKE
-439 SALDN
+439 SVLDATTA
-444 VVNLGDANLNDRF
+444 LGDSSLNDRY

-465 RLSTEV
+465 RLSTEL
-471 QWQRTFTTDE
+471 QWQRTFTTDG

-492 GDVYGLDMNSP
+492 GDVYGLDMDAP
-503 NSFGTSFNYPGN
+503 GAGTYSGN
-515 YDTSDYATRGMVTAG
+515 YDSSDYITRGMVTAG

-539 TTSNSTHV
+539 TTNNSTHV

-590 DRIEGGTRANVG
+590 DRIEGGTRANLG
-602 WRYTASF
+602 WRYTGSF
-609 DSGYKLQHIFGQSY
+609 DNGYKLQHIFGQSY
-623 QLAGRNSFATDDLA
+623 QLAGRNSFATSDLA
-637 GVGSDSGLETT
+637 GVGADSGLETT

-661 QGISLAT
+661 QGISLST

-673 QKDFAFK
+673 EKDFAFR
-680 RGDTSVGFSNDVFQT
+680 RGDTSVGFSNDMFQT

-710 TSNQDEIQSRAQI
+710 TSDQDEIQSRAQI

-737 DLNSNEITRQGV
+737 DINNNQVTRQGI

-755 ECTIFTVSFLDKKDS
+755 ECTIFSVSFLNKKD
-770 TASSASNWSIGARL
+770 TTDQSASDWSVGARI

-794 GSVQDATF
+794 GSVQEATF

>member
-1 MAAGN
+1 M
-6 RKSIRKFVAALVTG
+6 
-20 TAACAYILS
+20 S
-29 PVVAYAQVNNNN
+29 PVVVHAQVNNNN
-41 ASNNNGGAGTAT
+41 ANNNNGGAGAVS
-53 SPIKVKVPDGAKL
+53 SPIKVKVPEGSKL

-82 TASGAVQI
+82 TATGAVQI

-100 KVEYNQKSGRMMALG
+100 KVEYNQKSGRMTALG

-176 TACMACSEQ
+176 TACMACSQQ

-210 HARFELFGLPIAY
+210 HARFELFGQPIAY
-223 IPWVTVPDNTVKR
+223 VPWIVVPDNTVKR
-236 KSGFLFPSVSVSQR
+236 KSGFLFPSVSVSEN
-250 LGVGVKVPYYYV
+250 LGVGVTVPYYYV

-274 GFSNQGLLLEGEF
+274 GYTNQGLLLQGEF
-287 RQRFENGTHTLRVAG
+287 RQRFENGTHILRVAG
-302 ISQMNPD
+302 INQMSPD
-309 AFTAGTTDAENK
+309 SFTAGTTDAEHK

-336 RWTFGWDVMVQ
+336 RWTFGWDVMAQ

-358 DGLTQ
+358 DGLNQ
-363 STHTNQAYLTGIGKR
+363 STHTNQAYLTGLGKR

-401 QQAYVYPSIDYHYVD
+401 QQAYVYPSIDYDYVD
-416 PKSVYGGEL
+416 PNSVYGGEL
-425 SATMNFTHLSREKT
+425 SAKMNFTHLSRDKT
-439 SALDN
+439 SYLDN
-444 VVNLGDANLNDRF
+444 VANLGDASLNDRY

-471 QWQRTFTTDE
+471 QWQRTFTTDQ
-481 GLVLTPLAAAR
+481 GLVLTPLAALR
-492 GDVYGLDMNSP
+492 GDVYGLDMNGP
-503 NSFGTSFNYPGN
+503 AAGTYSGN
-515 YDTSDYATRGMVTAG
+515 YDNSDYATRGMATLG

-561 LAGRLPNEDAQSFV
+561 LGGRLPNEDAQSLV
-575 FDATNLFDR
+575 FDATSLFDR

-602 WRYTASF
+602 WRYTGSF
-609 DSGYKLQHIFGQSY
+609 DNGYKLQHIFGQSY

-661 QGISLAT
+661 QGISLSQ

-673 QKDFAFK
+673 EKDFGFK
-680 RGDTSVGFSNDVFQT
+680 RGDTSVGFSNDIFQS

-710 TSNQDEIQSRAQI
+710 TSNQDEIQTRAQI

-737 DLNSNEITRQGV
+737 DLNNNEVTRQGV

-755 ECTIFTVSFLDKKDS
+755 ECTIFTVSFLDKKDTLDNS
-770 TASSASNWSIGARL
+770 ASSWSVGARI

-794 GSVQDATF
+794 GNGQDATF